1 MSTSELNDITR
12 FGAMSPPWTC
22 RFQFQRGQ
30 TSKITGVLFGHK
42 HHLCNIALRNEVA
55 VLNVKGIYL

>member
-1 MSTSELNDITR
+1 
-12 FGAMSPPWTC
+12 MSPPWMC

-30 TSKITGVLFGHK
+30 TSEMTGVLFEHK

-55 VLNVKGIYL
+55 VLDVKGI